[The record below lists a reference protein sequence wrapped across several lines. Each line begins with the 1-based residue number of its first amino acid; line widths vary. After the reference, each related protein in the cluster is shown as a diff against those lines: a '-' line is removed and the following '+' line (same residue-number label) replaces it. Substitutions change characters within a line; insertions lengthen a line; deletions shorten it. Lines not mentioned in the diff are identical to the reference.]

1 MNGRSTP
8 RHTSAGLRRE
18 SLVGRRTLPTTLL
31 LAGLLALVLAVSA
44 LAAGCGSN
52 TKADTSTTAVATTII
67 PTTEQASTTIAA
79 AVFPVNVKDSDGI
92 SLTFNAAA
100 KRIVAVSPGVT
111 ETLFALGLADR
122 VVGVTKIDNYPP
134 EAANVTSRV
143 DYFQPSTEA
152 LVALSPDLV
161 IGDEGNRDAL
171 KPVRAEGIPV
181 MIFAPKTVDDIY
193 SQIIVLGAVTGT
205 TAKADELVDQIKAQI
220 KTATDAA
227 GAANAEPTVFYALDN
242 TLWTCGPGSFVDG
255 LLTLADCVNIGTAS
269 RPAGSTDAYYQITP
283 EQLVAADP
291 DIVLLPSS
299 SGYKSA
305 DEFSKDPR
313 FTGLKAV
320 KNGRVYLFDDTTLTR
335 QGPRIGAGL
344 QSLVKTIHPG
354 SL

>member
-1 MNGRSTP
+1 MNGHHKPRRTP
-8 RHTSAGLRRE
+8 ARPHRV
-18 SLVGRRTLPTTLL
+18 SLVGRCTLPTTLL
-31 LAGLLALVLAVSA
+31 LAGLLALVLAISA

-52 TKADTSTTAVATTII
+52 TKAGTSTSAVSTTFIA
-67 PTTEQASTTIAA
+67 TTEQVITTAA
-79 AVFPVNVKDSDGI
+79 AVFPVNVKDSDGT

-111 ETLFALGLADR
+111 EALFALGVGDR

-181 MIFAPKTVDDIY
+181 MIFAPKTVEDIY

-205 TAKADELVDQIKAQI
+205 TAKADEVVAGIKAQI

-227 GAANAEPTVFYALDN
+227 GAANAKPTVFYALDN

-255 LLTLADCVNIGTAS
+255 LLTLANCVNIGATS
-269 RPAGSTDAYYQITP
+269 RPAGTADAYYQITP

-299 SGYKSA
+299 SGYKNA
-305 DEFSKDPR
+305 DEFTQDSR

-320 KNGRVYLFDDTTLTR
+320 KNGHVYLFDDTTLTR
-335 QGPRIGAGL
+335 QGPRIGDGIE
-344 QSLVKTIHPG
+344 SLVKTIHPG
-354 SL
+354 AL